1 MARGVFFAG
10 LLATLGLLALLA
22 GASSG
27 APKPGGTADL
37 ALTKSDSP
45 DPVSAGAPLTYTI
58 QVTNLGPEDAGN
70 VVVTDDLPNQVTFV
84 SAGST
89 QGSCGVSANKRK
101 VTCSLGTVAV
111 PVGPAYTPTGATVTI
126 NVLAPTKSGTITN
139 TASVDRDQKDPKKG
153 NNTARATTRVV
164 APAVPTCRGRQAT
177 IVGTPLGDLLGGT
190 AGNDVIFA
198 WSGDDR
204 IFSGGGRDLI
214 CAGTGNDVANAGSS
228 SDTVLAGRGA
238 DLVLGRGGGD
248 ELRGGRGPDRIRG
261 GRGADLLAGGLGRDR
276 CFGGPGPDVFRSC

>member
-1 MARGVFFAG
+1 MARRVFIVGLFAM
-10 LLATLGLLALLA
+10 LGLLALLA

-58 QVTNLGPEDAGN
+58 QVTNNGPEDAGN

-126 NVLAPTKSGTITN
+126 NVLAPTKSGTIPTRPRS
-139 TASVDRDQKDPKKG
+139 TGTRKTRKKAI
-153 NNTARATTRVV
+153 TPPARPRVWSLS
-164 APAVPTCRGRQAT
+164 AVPTCRGRQAT
-177 IVGTPLGDLLGGT
+177 IVGTPSGT
-190 AGNDVIFA
+190 CWAGPPA
-198 WSGDDR
+198 
-204 IFSGGGRDLI
+204 
-214 CAGTGNDVANAGSS
+214 T
-228 SDTVLAGRGA
+228 T
-238 DLVLGRGGGD
+238 
-248 ELRGGRGPDRIRG
+248 
-261 GRGADLLAGGLGRDR
+261 
-276 CFGGPGPDVFRSC
+276 